1 MPDYVVSRVVDVL
14 KEREKSLKGSRV
26 LVLGISYK
34 KDVDDLRESP
44 SLRVIDLLEK
54 KGAQVDYNDPYFPIF
69 PSLRKFHFPLSSVPL
84 TEENL
89 SQYDC
94 VVILTAHSSYDF
106 SWIQKHA
113 RLIVDTRNV
122 VDGGNVVKA

>member
-1 MPDYVVSRVVDVL
+1 M
-14 KEREKSLKGSRV
+14 
-26 LVLGISYK
+26 
-34 KDVDDLRESP
+34 DDLRESP
-44 SLRVIDLLEK
+44 SLRMIDLLVK
-54 KGAQVDYNDPYFPIF
+54 KGARVDYNDPHFPNF
-69 PSLRKFHFPLSSVPL
+69 PSLRRFHFPLSSVPL
-84 TEENL
+84 TEANL